1 MKEACFGAEADPE
14 YKQIVKNFKIH
25 GLKFTLSMMYG
36 SQTSAMSSLTMF
48 PRQLNELVEACWV
61 TQSKWWEQAMPF
73 LTGSGRSIWLLTWSR
88 ILMEKDCYN
97 V

>member
-1 MKEACFGAEADPE
+1 MEKALPVNPE
-14 YKQIVKNFKIH
+14 YKQIVKNFEAAWFEIYIEH
-25 GLKFTLSMMYG
+25 DG
-36 SQTSAMSSLTMF
+36 SQTSAMLSLTMF
-48 PRQLNELVEACWV
+48 PRQLKELVEACWV
-61 TQSKWWEQAMPF
+61 TQSRWWKQAMPF